1 MFFILVQL
9 GTSWEILGILWNR
22 RFGIIPTLYTTFFF
36 CFLKKQVL
44 RWLSAV
50 YISEIVFFF
59 ISSNFWPKHECFLKD
74 FFVIKWSFCPWN
86 IFLQQRWQIE
96 THRNFC
102 RQYKLLNYLSTIDPR
117 FFALLFL
124 QCFSLLAIYFLAS

>member
-59 ISSNFWPKHECFLKD
+59 LPIFSQSMNVFWN